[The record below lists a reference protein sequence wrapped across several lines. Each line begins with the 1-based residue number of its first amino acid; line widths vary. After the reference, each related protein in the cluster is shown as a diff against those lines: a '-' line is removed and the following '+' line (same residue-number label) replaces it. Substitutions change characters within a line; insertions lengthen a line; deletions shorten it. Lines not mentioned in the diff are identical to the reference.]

1 MEHWVRAD
9 SPVKPD
15 EFATTSLPPH
25 LTIHTWPDCT
35 LTELTHHVAAA
46 SSPSSLPLLP
56 DPAIGTRLA
65 YRLIFVDTRSA
76 PGGGAGTRGSGLVA
90 PRYTVKELGSV
101 VIGDGGPALD
111 PNVIVKADKITL
123 DGPGCGDGGNNHSDN
138 NNNNNN
144 NNNGSNGDGDGN
156 KTLAD
161 ARFVPGDYISCAIL
175 PPLPDGSVAPASD
188 ARTGR
193 GAGLGEA
200 RALVGRPPDGG
211 GRAAAE
217 RENGFPRAA
226 GRRPSVS
233 GSDRGRY
240 HRFSGH
246 RGAGAGSGGGGSGV
260 PMGEWRREAPL
271 PTSTHVGGMVP
282 QTSLLYLLSEV
293 LITMEK
299 GKRYTK
305 PLA

>member
-1 MEHWVRAD
+1 M
-9 SPVKPD
+9 PPD
-15 EFATTSLPPH
+15 EFATTPLPPH
-25 LTIHTWPDCT
+25 LIIHTWPDCT

-56 DPAIGTRLA
+56 DPAIGTRLT

-76 PGGGAGTRGSGLVA
+76 PAGGAGTRGSGSAA

-111 PNVIVKADKITL
+111 PNAVGEADKTTL
-123 DGPGCGDGGNNHSDN
+123 DDPSSGDGGNNHSN
-138 NNNNNN
+138 NNSS
-144 NNNGSNGDGDGN
+144 GSGSGGGDGN

-211 GRAAAE
+211 ARAAAE

-226 GRRPSVS
+226 GRRPSVP

-246 RGAGAGSGGGGSGV
+246 RGAGAGSGGGGGV
-260 PMGEWRREAPL
+260 PIGEWRRDKSYSHA
-271 PTSTHVGGMVP
+271 TSGGCDG
-282 QTSLLYLLSEV
+282 
-293 LITMEK
+293 INK
-299 GKRYTK
+299 G
-305 PLA
+305 AIANV

>member
-1 MEHWVRAD
+1 MAGGRPWSTWGVPRAR
-9 SPVKPD
+9 PD
-15 EFATTSLPPH
+15 EFATTPLPPH
-25 LTIHTWPDCT
+25 LTIHTWPDCS
-35 LTELTHHVAAA
+35 LTELTHHIAAA

-65 YRLIFVDTRSA
+65 YRLIFVDTRNA
-76 PGGGAGTRGSGLVA
+76 PGGGSGTRGSGPAA

-111 PNVIVKADKITL
+111 PNVIVEAGKIML
-123 DGPGCGDGGNNHSDN
+123 DGAGSGDGGNNHSDN
-138 NNNNNN
+138 NNNS
-144 NNNGSNGDGDGN
+144 SNSDGAGDGN

-200 RALVGRPPDGG
+200 RAIVGRPPDGG
-211 GRAAAE
+211 PRAAAE
-217 RENGFPRAA
+217 RENGFPRAP
-226 GRRPSVS
+226 GRRPSLP

-240 HRFSGH
+240 RRFSGH
-246 RGAGAGSGGGGSGV
+246 RGAGTGSGGGGGGGGGV
-260 PMGEWRREAPL
+260 PTGEWRRGPKRSAL
-271 PTSTHVGGMVP
+271 GTD
-282 QTSLLYLLSEV
+282 SERSNR
-293 LITMEK
+293 L
-299 GKRYTK
+299 G
-305 PLA
+305 

>member
-1 MEHWVRAD
+1 MHLL
-9 SPVKPD
+9 PD
-15 EFATTSLPPH
+15 EFATTPLPPH

-76 PGGGAGTRGSGLVA
+76 PGGGAGTRGSGPPA

-111 PNVIVKADKITL
+111 PNAVVEAGKIAV
-123 DGPGCGDGGNNHSDN
+123 DGPGSNDGGNNHSDGN
-138 NNNNNN
+138 N
-144 NNNGSNGDGDGN
+144 SSTGDGDGN

-161 ARFVPGDYISCAIL
+161 ARFVTGDYISCAIL

-226 GRRPSVS
+226 GRRPSVP

-246 RGAGAGSGGGGSGV
+246 RGAGAGSGGGGGGV

-271 PTSTHVGGMVP
+271 RTSTHVGSMVP
-282 QTSLLYLLSEV
+282 QTALSYLLSEV
-293 LITMEK
+293 LIANGE
-299 GKRYTK
+299 GKPRETNTLRRY
-305 PLA
+305 PALYEEQ

>member
-1 MEHWVRAD
+1 MEALGRVD
-9 SPVKPD
+9 IPLPD
-15 EFATTSLPPH
+15 EFATTPLPPH

-76 PGGGAGTRGSGLVA
+76 PGGAGTRGSGPVA

-111 PNVIVKADKITL
+111 PNAIVEADKIAL
-123 DGPGCGDGGNNHSDN
+123 DGPGRGDGGNDHSAN

-144 NNNGSNGDGDGN
+144 NNSSSGGGDGDGN

-226 GRRPSVS
+226 GRRPSVP
-233 GSDRGRY
+233 GSDRARY

-246 RGAGAGSGGGGSGV
+246 RGAGAGSGGGGAGGGGGV
-260 PMGEWRREAPL
+260 PMGEWRRGDHNDGWDRVDMHGVA
-271 PTSTHVGGMVP
+271 V
-282 QTSLLYLLSEV
+282 
-293 LITMEK
+293 
-299 GKRYTK
+299 
-305 PLA
+305 